1 MASES
6 QHLNQFPQWLLQES
20 RQPIALAA
28 AKSRAG
34 HGETGAGVLG
44 IVAVVAQLRSSAASP
59 LLHLRSVNPHV
70 ASLLGR
76 DPGSKR
82 LSAAVARTAAPAVD
96 AVSTG
101 NGDAAWHSGVSSF
114 AFQVRHLN

>member
-1 MASES
+1 MCLGIAAP
-6 QHLNQFPQWLLQES
+6 NQFQRRLLQES
-20 RQPIALAA
+20 RQLIVLAA

-44 IVAVVAQLRSSAASP
+44 IVAVVTQLRSSAALP

-76 DPGSKR
+76 NQGSKR
-82 LSAAVARTAAPAVD
+82 LNAAVARSAAPAVD
-96 AVSTG
+96 ILSTG
-101 NGDAAWHSGVSSF
+101 SGDAVWHSGVSSF
-114 AFQVRHLN
+114 AFQVRHLD